1 MFGNEQ
7 LKKENKMSVYD
18 PHTWVNN
25 LEPAINAN
33 NLNEMEAGINNAH
46 LEIEQLVDGSVPAA
60 KATLA
65 DKAVTVDPATEL
77 TIGGAKIWVDTTD
90 PLNIIGHID
99 AR

>member
-1 MFGNEQ
+1 
-7 LKKENKMSVYD
+7 MSTYNTHVW
-18 PHTWVNN
+18 TNN
-25 LEPAINAN
+25 QEPALNAN

-46 LEIEQLVDGSVPAA
+46 IEIEELVDGSV
-60 KATLA
+60 KAGKAVLA
-65 DKAVTVDPATEL
+65 DKAITVDVATQT